1 MIRTY
6 KYLLRPTTE
15 QEESL
20 DYLLWQSRRLYNTAL
35 EQRINVYKETG
46 KGINY
51 QAQWAHFRDMRHS
64 EPDTFG
70 KLNATSIQQL
80 LRRLDKAFSAFFRR
94 LKAGEIPGF
103 PRFKGRNRFKSME
116 YTYSDGCKLRCNE
129 QGRFA
134 FYVQNVG
141 EMRMCYHRA
150 IPENAS
156 IKHVVVKCV
165 QKRWYACLVIEVPDK
180 LVAPKTEPRAI
191 GVDVGLKS
199 LLALSDG
206 SLIENPRWLRGSL
219 VELRVAQR
227 KASRRMKG
235 SNRRRKAYEQV
246 AKLYEHITNQRGDY
260 LHKITNTLV
269 SEYSLIG
276 IEDLTLAFMNRNR
289 SLALSSHDA
298 GLGVFRQ
305 LLQYKAEEAGTLVVA
320 VNPAYTSQACSGCGE
335 IIQKELSV
343 RIHKC
348 PSCGLVL
355 DRDLNA
361 ARNILALAL
370 QKQPGWG
377 CQDVTWAVAPCVS

>member
-6 KYLLRPTTE
+6 KYLLRPTSE
-15 QEESL
+15 QEQSL
-20 DYLLWQSRRLYNTAL
+20 DYLLWQSRRLYNVAL
-35 EQRINVYKETG
+35 EQRINAYQETG

-64 EPDTFG
+64 EPETFG
-70 KLNATSIQQL
+70 KLNATSMQQL

-94 LKAGEIPGF
+94 LKAGETPGF

-116 YTYSDGCKLRCNE
+116 YTYSDGCKLRSNE
-129 QGRFA
+129 QGRFT

-165 QKRWYACLVIEVPDK
+165 NNRWYACLMIEVPDRPI
-180 LVAPKTEPRAI
+180 APRTEPRAI

-206 SLIENPRWLRGSL
+206 SLIENPRWLRESL
-219 VELRVAQR
+219 AELRVVQR

-235 SNRRRKAYEQV
+235 SNRRRKAYEKV

-260 LHKITNTLV
+260 LQKITNTLV
-269 SEYSLIG
+269 SKYSLIG

-298 GLGVFRQ
+298 GLGMFRQ

-320 VNPAYTSQACSGCGE
+320 VNPAYTSQVCSGCGE
-335 IIQKELSV
+335 IVQKDLSV
-343 RIHKC
+343 RIHEC

-355 DRDLNA
+355 DRDMNA
-361 ARNILALAL
+361 ARNILSLAL

-377 CQDVTWAVAPCVS
+377 CQDVTWAAAPCVS